1 MDVKPE
7 TPKRRITF
15 KDIAK
20 ELGVAVSTVSNAYN
34 RPSQLSAEL
43 REKVLETAKRLGY
56 SGPNPAARGLRRG
69 ETGVIGLVYPD
80 RLSYTFTDPAAAL
93 FVQGV
98 AQEVERHGL
107 SLLLIGSH
115 SLGKEPSPAAK
126 ANVDGFVV
134 HCFAESDPL
143 FTEVLARD
151 LPSVLVDNPRVTQW
165 PIVEVADERG
175 AFSAAKHLL
184 ELGHRQLGIVSL
196 EFDTE
201 AEGKLA
207 SPKRQAQASYGPTR
221 ARLAGYRRAVES
233 VGIAWRDV
241 PVYESFENN
250 QTEGAK
256 ATAALLSQSPHP
268 TAILAMS
275 DQLALGVLHYAK
287 ENGIRVPEDL
297 SVVGYDDSLPFQGTP
312 GLTTVH
318 QPHLQKGRV
327 AAQSL
332 IARLQ
337 GQEAESVTL
346 ETHLVVRDST
356 AQVPGEAR

>member
-1 MDVKPE
+1 MGVKSSQG
-7 TPKRRITF
+7 KRRITF
-15 KDIAK
+15 KDIAQ

-34 RPSQLSAEL
+34 RPSQLSPAL

-115 SLGKEPSPAAK
+115 SLGKGLSPAAK

-143 FTEVLARD
+143 FTEVLTRN
-151 LPSVLVDNPRVTQW
+151 LPSVLVDNPRATQW
-165 PIVEVADERG
+165 PTVEVADECG
-175 AFSAAKHLL
+175 AFSAAQHLL
-184 ELGHRQLGIVSL
+184 ALGHRHLGVLSL

-221 ARLAGYRRAVES
+221 ARLAGYRRAVETA
-233 VGIAWRDV
+233 GLAWRDV
-241 PVYESFENN
+241 PVYEAFENN
-250 QTEGAK
+250 PTEGAK
-256 ATAALLSQSPHP
+256 GVAALLSQSPPP
-268 TAILAMS
+268 TGILAMS
-275 DQLALGVLHYAK
+275 DQLALGVLEYAK
-287 ENGIRVPEDL
+287 DKGIRVPEEL
-297 SVVGYDDSLPFQGTP
+297 SVIGYDDSLPVQGSP
-312 GLTTVH
+312 ALTTVY
-318 QPHLQKGRV
+318 QPHVDKGRH
-327 AAQSL
+327 AARKL
-332 IARLQ
+332 IALLK
-337 GQEAESVTL
+337 GEATESVIL

-356 AQVPGEAR
+356 AKVPGEE